1 MRKRRRKNDS
11 HAKIIAVVLGIAAVV
26 VLGTFLALSSG
37 RSTGTGS
44 TADSRLVYL
53 KVLPSYPVLGSRNA
67 SVTIF
72 EFGDFQCPSCDYWF
86 KTQEKQIVQNLVDT
100 GKAKLVWRDFIIYG
114 PDSVSAAEAAYSA
127 GEQGKFWNYHDLL
140 YSNQQAPYSG
150 WASHNNLVIFAQGL
164 GLNMTQFNQSFNSGK
179 FASLVNSNI
188 ADANSL
194 GISGTPTF
202 FVVGQNGKIVTIQGP
217 QPYSVFQ
224 QAVNSVSG

>member
-1 MRKRRRKNDS
+1 M
-11 HAKIIAVVLGIAAVV
+11 LGIAAVV
-26 VLGTFLALSSG
+26 IIVTFLALSLG
-37 RSTGTGS
+37 RSNGSES

-53 KVLPSYPVLGSRNA
+53 KVLPSYPILGGKNA

-100 GKAKLVWRDFIIYG
+100 GKAKLVWRDFVIYG
-114 PDSVSAAEAAYSA
+114 PDSVSAAEAAYPA
-127 GEQGKFWNYHDLL
+127 GEQGKFWDYHDLL
-140 YSNQQAPYSG
+140 YSNQQAAYSG
-150 WASHNNLVIFAQGL
+150 WASPNNLVMFARSL

-179 FASLVNSNI
+179 YVSLVNSNI

-194 GISGTPTF
+194 GVSGTPTF
-202 FVVGQNGKIVTIQGP
+202 FVVGQNGQIIIIQGP

-224 QAVNSVSG
+224 QAADSVSG